1 MDSANAKL
9 IEEWVEKEIMPNEL
23 LLILEAVLMP
33 MLVTSILAE
42 LMVNKGN
49 KYKRA
54 YSGHQSRE
62 VINAQ
67 AEQKWNVVDK
77 EITMAWEEYMRSD
90 EIKEK
95 AEKMRQET
103 SKTWRRKGQPVV
115 RTPSALKNKP
125 MLLLLQRQRRVR
137 LAKIT
142 PDVQKGAKAHHKKRI
157 REGTDDATF
166 LQQKSEARHKKAQDG
181 QANLQRIVTEESVVR
196 GAAACAP
203 ALTDAMKAG
212 SGTADTYLD
221 LTKNTKADGFGAPY
235 EKRIVA
241 AELDARPKD
250 NGQPWYSRRGNG
262 DIKESMAELIV
273 KLRVANGNN
282 DRVLRKGD
290 PTKDAKAKRWKRS

>member
-1 MDSANAKL
+1 MKL

-142 PDVQKGAKAHHKKRI
+142 PDVQKGAKAHHKCASERAPTMRHSCSRNQKRGTKKRRMGKLI
-157 REGTDDATF
+157 CSGSSPRRALCEG
-166 LQQKSEARHKKAQDG
+166 Q
-181 QANLQRIVTEESVVR
+181 
-196 GAAACAP
+196 
-203 ALTDAMKAG
+203 
-212 SGTADTYLD
+212 
-221 LTKNTKADGFGAPY
+221 
-235 EKRIVA
+235 
-241 AELDARPKD
+241 
-250 NGQPWYSRRGNG
+250 
-262 DIKESMAELIV
+262 
-273 KLRVANGNN
+273 LRVPQPS
-282 DRVLRKGD
+282 
-290 PTKDAKAKRWKRS
+290 PTP

>member
-1 MDSANAKL
+1 
-9 IEEWVEKEIMPNEL
+9 MPGLVNEL

-49 KYKRA
+49 KHKRT

-142 PDVQKGAKAHHKKRI
+142 PDVQKGTKQNSTVCSIDVTVNVDMPTSRIHGHGRECLGDRPQKRY
-157 REGTDDATF
+157 F
-166 LQQKSEARHKKAQDG
+166 L
-181 QANLQRIVTEESVVR
+181 VR
-196 GAAACAP
+196 SIEC
-203 ALTDAMKAG
+203 KC
-212 SGTADTYLD
+212 
-221 LTKNTKADGFGAPY
+221 
-235 EKRIVA
+235 
-241 AELDARPKD
+241 
-250 NGQPWYSRRGNG
+250 
-262 DIKESMAELIV
+262 
-273 KLRVANGNN
+273 
-282 DRVLRKGD
+282 
-290 PTKDAKAKRWKRS
+290 